1 MKKKCERKPEY
12 LRADKK
18 IIEEANVE
26 QIYTNT
32 TIYSKDLIWTPIGN
46 QKQIYENKPLGPVHE
61 DIIINK
67 LRENQEI
74 EAELFCE
81 KGIGKTHAKWSP
93 VATAYYRLMPDI
105 KLKKPI
111 LNNQVIIWNYIL
123 SKKFRPRNL
132 KKHAL

>member
-1 MKKKCERKPEY
+1 MKCERKPEY
-12 LRADKK
+12 KNADKK
-18 IIEEANVE
+18 ILEEAPIEEV
-26 QIYTNT
+26 YTNT
-32 TIYSKDLIWTPIGN
+32 TIYSKELEWIPLGN
-46 QKQIYENKPLGPVHE
+46 QKKTFENNPLRPVHD

-74 EAELFCE
+74 EAELYCE

-111 LNNQVIIWNYIL
+111 IGEKVMNFNNY
-123 SKKFRPRNL
+123 SKNFSFL
-132 KKHAL
+132 VMYFQG

>member
-1 MKKKCERKPEY
+1 MKCERKPEY
-12 LRADKK
+12 KNADKK
-18 IIEEANVE
+18 ILEEALLEKV
-26 QIYTNT
+26 YSNT
-32 TIYSKDLIWTPIGN
+32 TIYSRDLEWIPMGN
-46 QKQIYENKPLGPVHE
+46 QKTTFEKEPLRPVHD

-74 EAELFCE
+74 EAELICE

-111 LNNQVIIWNYIL
+111 INKEVFTDFVNY
-123 SKKFRPRNL
+123 SKIFIK
-132 KKHAL
+132 

>member
-18 IIEEANVE
+18 IIEETSVE

-32 TIYSKDLIWTPIGN
+32 TIYSKDLVWNPIGN
-46 QKQIYENKPLGPVHE
+46 QKQIYENKPLAPVH
-61 DIIINK
+61 DNIIINK

-74 EAELFCE
+74 EIDLFCE

-111 LNNQVIIWNYIL
+111 LNNQVII
-123 SKKFRPRNL
+123 
-132 KKHAL
+132 

>member
-1 MKKKCERKPEY
+1 MFLADEEYNEKNCIKFSLKKKCERKPEY

-46 QKQIYENKPLGPVHE
+46 QKQIYENKPLAPVHE

-111 LNNQVIIWNYIL
+111 LNNEVIV
-123 SKKFRPRNL
+123 
-132 KKHAL
+132 